1 MNLPSLSHR
10 AFFGFSFA
18 CRYREE
24 PPRIDADLRDWG
36 PEYRVP
42 DLSGIDGG
50 PAAFGELC
58 MAWNDDGLYF
68 ALEVKGDKTAY
79 KVDPR
84 KYWQG
89 DSLEMWI
96 DTRDV
101 KDAHTAN
108 RFCHHFYFLP
118 GGQGRDGKSPIGRQ
132 TSIDKARE
140 QAPPCP
146 EELIEVALKRLKR
159 SYRMEMHLP
168 ARGLNGFQPRE
179 FQRLGFNYIL
189 HDSDLGSQSWSVS
202 RGSVPAVHDPST
214 WGSVDLLSINP
225 QHP

>member
-10 AFFGFSFA
+10 AFFGFSFD

-24 PPRIDADLRDWG
+24 PPLIDANLKDWSD
-36 PEYRVP
+36 EYRVP
-42 DLSGIDGG
+42 ELSRVDGG
-50 PAAFGELC
+50 PGAFGELS

-68 ALEVKGDKTAY
+68 ALEVKGGKTGY
-79 KVDPR
+79 KIDPR

-89 DSLEMWI
+89 DCLEMWI

-101 KDAHTAN
+101 KDAHRAN
-108 RFCHHFYFLP
+108 RFCHHFIFLP

-146 EELIEVALKRLKR
+146 EDLIQVALKRLKR
-159 SYRMEMHLP
+159 SYRMEMHVP
-168 ARGLNGFQPRE
+168 APGLNGFQPRE

-189 HDSDLGSQSWSVS
+189 HDSDHGAQSWSVS
-202 RGSVPAVHDPST
+202 RGGIPLVHDPST
-214 WGSVDLLSINP
+214 WGTVELLSINP
-225 QHP
+225 QQP